1 MSGSAYEMMKN
12 KEHLTSNGVEKIVS
26 IKASINLGLST
37 ELKSEFLNF
46 NSVVRP
52 IIKDSKIPHEEW
64 IVGFTSG
71 EGCFKVTVYKSPN
84 SKIGFKVQ
92 LVFHITQ
99 HYRDKELMESLIT
112 YFGCGKLEKDP
123 RGPWL
128 NFSVYKF
135 NENYE
140 NILPFF
146 KKYKIVGKKYKD
158 FKDWCKVAEMIKA
171 KDHLTGSGLSEIKY
185 IKSGMNKGR
194 S

>member
-1 MSGSAYEMMKN
+1 
-12 KEHLTSNGVEKIVS
+12 
-26 IKASINLGLST
+26 
-37 ELKSEFLNF
+37 
-46 NSVVRP
+46 VRP

-92 LVFHITQ
+92 LMFHITQ
-99 HYRDKELMESLIT
+99 HCRDKELMESLIT
-112 YFGCGKLEKDP
+112 YFGCGKLEQDP

-128 NFSVYKF
+128 NFSVCKF

-140 NILPFF
+140 NILPLF
-146 KKYKIVGKKYKD
+146 KKYKIV
-158 FKDWCKVAEMIKA
+158 EMIKA
-171 KDHLTGSGLSEIKY
+171 KDHLTASGLSEIKY
-185 IKSGMNKGR
+185 IKSGMNKER